1 MCKNRKIVE
10 QTFQAVGAEP
20 HLNFVPVYRMAA
32 ELLCQG
38 RLEVIAGD
46 CRFEDALEVLASEK
60 HYTVCF
66 YLQCESCGEI
76 FFLGACIRGVPKYR
90 KVDDIKDEKIEHLLW
105 GREGSYF
112 EKG

>member
-1 MCKNRKIVE
+1 MCNNCMILEELFMVARK
-10 QTFQAVGAEP
+10 EP
-20 HLNFVPVYRMAA
+20 HLHLVPVYQKLVEMIKQNQ
-32 ELLCQG
+32 LG
-38 RLEVIAGD
+38 VYAGD
-46 CRFEDALEVLASEK
+46 CRFEDALDVLASEK

-112 EKG
+112 KKD